1 MASFNLAQLHSNLA
15 NPLNNPLLW
24 TTHEP
29 SLISF
34 NRIVSGELV
43 DSVFLMDVVEKA
55 YLVRDFMKDQI
66 KTNSKHNDRRSHRYY
81 QETQKKRDKTDGNDI
96 SHLLASI
103 KKAREARDEKAIL
116 FKTCQYMRTLENM
129 DSRIRNKLE
138 PRFDE
143 VRNKFF
149 DRGSGQEWRRLDLK
163 KYGMKDGSI
172 EAFERLQTLHN
183 IHTSVI
189 SPIMVAYYPTL
200 LDYRRGKEVRTK
212 LGKYLTTY
220 KDELHLTELEIKSI
234 VEAHSSYIE
243 SQKGWEVRYIESTDK
258 KGWED
263 IYNSEVNS
271 CMKGESAVHVYA
283 HPLSDL
289 KLAYLSSSE
298 GTIARCIVREGRDDL
313 EEYHEGNSQMRGWVR
328 IYPDDNGNPE
338 GRFLL
343 DYLKTNG
350 YPNRTSLEGCLLELD
365 QDGDYDCVCPYI
377 DSGGGGAQK
386 ADIVTYRVEGRD
398 QKFLQIDV
406 EGEYDCTN
414 TNGFAS
420 RADCECD
427 DCGEHFCDDDMTYVG
442 RNDDSRVCNGCLDNY
457 NYAYTRGRNQE
468 NIYYEY
474 TIEVNGEYYDEE
486 YISEYNIYQCE
497 ASDNYYHIDD
507 MVSTSR
513 GLIHFDYAIH
523 LDYQDNEGY
532 DFAHENDVA
541 HLSDGSTC
549 HDADLET
556 LQQELDEQIEEK
568 LQTEIELMK
577 GAQLNEQGTI

>member
-1 MASFNLAQLHSNLA
+1 MNIANLAQLHSNLA

-24 TTHEP
+24 TKHEP

-55 YLVRDFMKDQI
+55 YLVRDFMKDQLKI
-66 KTNSKHNDRRSHRYY
+66 NSKDNDRRSHRYY
-81 QETQKKRDKTDGNDI
+81 QEHQKKMEKKDGKDI

-103 KKAREARDEKAIL
+103 KKAREARDEQTIL
-116 FKTCQYMRTLENM
+116 FRTCQYMKTLEGM
-129 DSRIRNKLE
+129 DYRIRNKLE

-149 DRGSGQEWRRLDLK
+149 DRGNGQEWRRLDLK
-163 KYGMKDGSI
+163 KYGMKDNSI

-212 LGKYLTTY
+212 LGKYLTSY

-234 VEAHSSYIE
+234 VEAHSSFIE
-243 SQKGWEVRYIESTDK
+243 SQKGWEVRFIESTDK
-258 KGWED
+258 RGWED
-263 IYNSEVNS
+263 IYDSEVNS
-271 CMKGESAVHVYA
+271 CMKGESAVRIYA

-298 GTIARCIVREGRDDL
+298 GTIARCIVREGREDL
-313 EEYHEGNSQMRGWVR
+313 EEYYSNNSEMRGWVR

-343 DYLKTNG
+343 DYLKSNG
-350 YPNRTSLEGCLLELD
+350 YPERTNLDGCLLEYERESD
-365 QDGDYDCVCPYI
+365 NECICPYI
-377 DSGGGGAQK
+377 DAGNGGAQK
-386 ADIVTYRVEGRD
+386 ADIVTYHVDGRD
-398 QKFLQIDV
+398 QKFLQIHDD
-406 EGEYDCTN
+406 GDYDCAN
-414 TNGFAS
+414 TSGFAS

-427 DCGEHFCDDDMTYVG
+427 DCGEYFCDDDMTYVG

-457 NYAYTRGRNQE
+457 NYAHTRNRDQA
-468 NIYYEY
+468 NIYYEN

-486 YISEYNIYQCE
+486 YINQYDIYQCE

-507 MVSTSR
+507 MVNTSR
-513 GLIHFDYAIH
+513 GLIGYEYAIELNH
-523 LDYQDNEGY
+523 QDDESNDY
-532 DFAHENDVA
+532 AHENDVA
-541 HLSDGSTC
+541 YLSDGSTC
-549 HDADLET
+549 HEDDLEA
-556 LQQELDEQIEEK
+556 LQEELDEQIEEK

-577 GAQLNEQGTI
+577 GAQLNEHGTI